1 MGGVSWSTV
10 KTGFMR
16 VNGWMTI
23 DKGGGWRGIVMEIGM
38 RDNLLRERLMARGF
52 TIGQMGRCMMGSGR
66 MGLRRG
72 MVCGGVFLEILI
84 WGSGGLVRLMDM
96 GCISGRMG
104 ISLRVVGL
112 IVLSMERARIYL
124 LMEINILEIM
134 LLESQRG
141 KGFING
147 KIKVFIKRSLRKDI
161 NMDMENGRKYK
172 ILLKEIDLKDIIN
185 MIKRMDKEHLL
196 GKVVTYIMVIM

>member
-1 MGGVSWSTV
+1 
-10 KTGFMR
+10 
-16 VNGWMTI
+16 
-23 DKGGGWRGIVMEIGM
+23 
-38 RDNLLRERLMARGF
+38 
-52 TIGQMGRCMMGSGR
+52 
-66 MGLRRG
+66 
-72 MVCGGVFLEILI
+72 
-84 WGSGGLVRLMDM
+84 
-96 GCISGRMG
+96 
-104 ISLRVVGL
+104 
-112 IVLSMERARIYL
+112 MERARIYL

-147 KIKVFIKRSLRKDI
+147 KIKVFIKGSLRKDI